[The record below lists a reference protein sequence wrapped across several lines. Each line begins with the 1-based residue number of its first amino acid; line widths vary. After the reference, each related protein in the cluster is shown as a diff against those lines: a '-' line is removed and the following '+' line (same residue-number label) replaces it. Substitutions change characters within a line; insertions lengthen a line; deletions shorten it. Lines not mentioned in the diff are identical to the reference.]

1 MAVAIVNQTKD
12 VEVVVISRRFGLKP
26 SFLVLN
32 SASIV
37 RGKGEAALRDTSA
50 LSVNLANAINS
61 IGRESVKL
69 AQDYLT
75 PGKPEDVNN
84 LKDAFNLLRG
94 LNGQLNAML
103 SNVFP
108 AGNQLRMAAEAVSEM
123 GDCFAYV
130 IDHSYGLNSARAFV
144 APGDPIFGFFA
155 PAKSTRINAL
165 IGQILPDIS
174 GPSQFMVYGKR

>member
-1 MAVAIVNQTKD
+1 MAVATINQTKD
-12 VEVVVISRRFGLKP
+12 VEVIVISRRLGLKP

-32 SASIV
+32 SASV
-37 RGKGEAALRDTSA
+37 VKGKGEAALQNTAA
-50 LSVNLANAINS
+50 LSANLANAINS
-61 IGRESVKL
+61 IGTESVKL
-69 AQDYLT
+69 AQHYLT
-75 PGKPEDVNN
+75 PGKPQDIKN

-94 LNGQLNAML
+94 LNGRLNAML
-103 SNVFP
+103 SLGFSS
-108 AGNQLRMAAEAVSEM
+108 GNQLRMAAEAASEM

-155 PAKSTRINAL
+155 PGKSTRINAL

-174 GPSQFMVYGKR
+174 SPTEFTVYGKR